1 MRMETLG
8 SENFADC
15 HPTDNRLNQ
24 RAKEIG
30 QALAQRFSQ
39 ALSMVFPEENPL
51 KRAYEFFANP
61 KAQFDKLTQPH
72 HQNTAQEVTTMPVVL
87 VVGDTTYL
95 DYKGIKAKRE
105 GYGPT
110 GNGGNGLILHS
121 SLAVEPE
128 QGQPLGLLWEK
139 LWHREHK
146 VKPPANETP
155 EQKKARKA
163 AQRKANRRSV

>member
-1 MRMETLG
+1 M
-8 SENFADC
+8 S
-15 HPTDNRLNQ
+15 
-24 RAKEIG
+24 
-30 QALAQRFSQ
+30 
-39 ALSMVFPEENPL
+39 
-51 KRAYEFFANP
+51 
-61 KAQFDKLTQPH
+61 
-72 HQNTAQEVTTMPVVL
+72 VVL

-163 AQRKANRRSV
+163 ASA